1 MRLFASTQT
10 SNGADDCGDLN
21 VHGVSR
27 WGQAALACRSSDIV
41 LKANKVY
48 LDSSNPFVKC
58 VPR

>member
-10 SNGADDCGDLN
+10 SNGADDCGD
-21 VHGVSR
+21 GVSM

-41 LKANKVY
+41 LKANNVY

-58 VPR
+58 VPRCEF

>member
-1 MRLFASTQT
+1 MTLFASTQT
-10 SNGADDCGDLN
+10 SNGADDCGD
-21 VHGVSR
+21 GVSM